1 MIMKTV
7 KKAFLCAVSLCIA
20 LQAFACGRN
29 EPEEG
34 SLPATGSASES
45 QADST
50 VPVTAPQE
58 PPTVTSLKLPEDN
71 KKRSDEFA
79 LRFLSICAGYSKTA
93 CRELVE
99 AEGFEVVLQKNF
111 EKSDDDR
118 SHTSAFTV
126 GRGTIEFRGKTRDMV
141 IITVRGTKTGEWYSN
156 FDIVPSRSDQAQ
168 FAENFLAA
176 AQDVYD
182 TVKPVLDSAD
192 NPVILVGGH
201 SRGAATSNLLGYLLD
216 GKYDNDA
223 LYVYTYATPT
233 TARSSGDYPYI
244 FNYLNPADVVTLLPP
259 PYMGFVRLGTD
270 IILEGDSE
278 TAGSLDSLIKAFEDV
293 APTVSAYYDT
303 KYSIFRAGIDEEYGM
318 TTYEVMLVLCDV
330 LCSNDA
336 SAFAPFALMSQ
347 ESSFY
352 TLASALISSGI
363 TSSGSEIVKQHTP
376 TLYGELIKKL
386 ITDHS

>member
-1 MIMKTV
+1 MKILKKFFFTV
-7 KKAFLCAVSLCIA
+7 TVFLLVFQA
-20 LQAFACGRN
+20 LACGR
-29 EPEEG
+29 
-34 SLPATGSASES
+34 SLPDAGAPSETGGISEDPVAT
-45 QADST
+45 T
-50 VPVTAPQE
+50 VPVTEPQE

-79 LRFLSICAGYSKTA
+79 LRFLSICAGYSKSA
-93 CRELVE
+93 CRELME

-111 EKSDDDR
+111 DKADDDR

-126 GRGTIEFRGKTRDMV
+126 GRGTIDFKGKTRDIV

-156 FDIVPSRSDQAQ
+156 FDMVPSHSDQAQ

-182 TVKPVLDSAD
+182 AVKPVLDSAE

-233 TARSSGDYPYI
+233 TARISGDYPYI
-244 FNYLNPADVVTLLPP
+244 FNYLNPADVVTVLPP

-270 IILEGDSE
+270 VILGGDSE
-278 TAGSLDSLIKAFEDV
+278 IAAGIESLLSAFETV
-293 APTVSAYYDT
+293 APTISAYYGT
-303 KYSIFRAGIDEEYGM
+303 KYSLFRAGTDEEFGM
-318 TTYEVMLVLCDV
+318 TTYDVMLILCDA
-330 LCSNDA
+330 LYGDDA
-336 SAFAPFALMSQ
+336 SAFAPLALISK

-352 TLASALISSGI
+352 ALSSVLVSSGI
-363 TSSGSEIVKQHTP
+363 TSSGSDIVKQHTP
-376 TLYGELIKKL
+376 ALYGELIKKL